1 MACDNSGLLAS
12 GSHSGVISLVQT
24 GRQATGTTM
33 RLLPPHHRL
42 SDTSSEA
49 FTAHNADSR

>member
-1 MACDNSGLLAS
+1 MACDISGLLAS
-12 GSHSGVISLVQT
+12 GSHRGVISLVQT

-42 SDTSSEA
+42 SDTSSQ
-49 FTAHNADSR
+49 TIPAHNADSR